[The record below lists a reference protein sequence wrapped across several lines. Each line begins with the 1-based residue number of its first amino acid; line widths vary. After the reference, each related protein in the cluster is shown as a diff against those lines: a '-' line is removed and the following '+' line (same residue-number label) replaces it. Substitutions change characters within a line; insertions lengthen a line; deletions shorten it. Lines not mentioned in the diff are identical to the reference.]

1 MISLWP
7 VLVVLV
13 DAILV
18 TIVSSTSEAGNIIVH
33 WLLADTAYIHHSL
46 GDSLKVKS
54 LVQLDGLEVI
64 QHISIFG
71 SDFYWLI
78 FDFFLFLCL

>member
-13 DAILV
+13 DAMLV
-18 TIVSSTSEAGNIIVH
+18 TFMNSAPKAGNIIVH
-33 WLLADTAYIHHSL
+33 LTLTDAAQIHHSL

-54 LVQLDGLEVI
+54 LVQLDGLEIV
-64 QHISIFG
+64 QHIGVFG
-71 SDFYWLI
+71 CDFYRLV
-78 FDFFLFLCL
+78 FDFFHFLCL